1 MGNTAGGGGGKTW
14 MKYSTPNISRR
25 MGSGNIFGSIGY
37 WERCAAVARILW
49 PTKSETSMHV
59 LTLASI

>member
-1 MGNTAGGGGGKTW
+1 ML
-14 MKYSTPNISRR
+14 
-25 MGSGNIFGSIGY
+25 GSIGY